1 MIKFYLKDKEVKL
14 GDRITYSYEKTL
26 ENGSI
31 LVLGECT
38 LTESNLEYLV
48 NKGVIQKKYQDDNSQ
63 AKLKINTDD
72 VLNQK
77 GVPTKEVIIHR
88 IATRT
93 GWKPQKVI
101 NYLYNLLAINPTVLF
116 QTLLKE
122 VAIVMDKK
130 YPDHISNS
138 ENIWVINT
146 LNGQAMKINKNC
158 ILSWNRFAAFRTKEE
173 ADLGCYAAS
182 KLMYKLNNE
191 NYGKPKNKEC
201 SCK

>member
-1 MIKFYLKDKEVKL
+1 MIKFYFKDKEVKL
-14 GDRITYSYEKTL
+14 WDKILYSYEKEY

-31 LVLGECT
+31 FVLEKCI
-38 LTESNLEYLV
+38 LTEDKLIELV

-63 AKLKINTDD
+63 MKLKGNIDD

-93 GWKPQKVI
+93 GWKPQKVV
-101 NYLYNLLAINPTVLF
+101 NYLSNLLAINPTVLF

-138 ENIWVINT
+138 ENIWAINT
-146 LNGQAMKINKNC
+146 LNGQAMKVNKNC
-158 ILSWNRFAAFRTKEE
+158 ILSWNYFAAFRTKEE

-182 KLMYKLNNE
+182 KLMYNLNNE